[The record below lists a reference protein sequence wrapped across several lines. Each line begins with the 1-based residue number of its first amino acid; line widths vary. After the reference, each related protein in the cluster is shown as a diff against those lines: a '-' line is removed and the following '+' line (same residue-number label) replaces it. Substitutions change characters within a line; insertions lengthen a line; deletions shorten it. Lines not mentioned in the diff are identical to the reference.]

1 MGKLSFLLNY
11 EIDRKYEHADIGDGR
26 LHIPLLEGAHNLSP
40 FWRGQ
45 GEDHTISKSKSHPKS

>member
-26 LHIPLLEGAHNLSP
+26 LHIPLLEGTGGGPHYKQVKTDPNS
-40 FWRGQ
+40 
-45 GEDHTISKSKSHPKS
+45 